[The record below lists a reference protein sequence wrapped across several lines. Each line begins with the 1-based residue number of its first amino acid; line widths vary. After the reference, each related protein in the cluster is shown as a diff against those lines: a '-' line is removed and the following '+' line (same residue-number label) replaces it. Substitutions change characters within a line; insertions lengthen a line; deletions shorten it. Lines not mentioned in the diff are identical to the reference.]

1 MVDQRNA
8 DTPLPHAVTLAR
20 IWLLVLGCAWF
31 LAGFFVGTTAGGSRW
46 WAIAL
51 VAVGILHFAV
61 ARYARTRLAVFFS
74 SDGRR

>member
-1 MVDQRNA
+1 MANQPKLDA
-8 DTPLPHAVTLAR
+8 PLPHGVMLAR

-46 WAIAL
+46 WGIIL

-61 ARYARTRLAVFFS
+61 ARYARARLAVFFS
-74 SDGRR
+74 LFGP